1 MCIDALYPE
10 FEVFNEFSTETFVP
24 ALGMDALEHTH
35 PVEVPLKDASEIS
48 QVFDKITYCKGAS
61 VIFMLHQFIG
71 PEHFRT
77 GIREY
82 IQHFSYSNADTDDL
96 WLFLSKASGRDVASL
111 MNSWIREIG
120 KKSGFN
126 FF

>member
-1 MCIDALYPE
+1 MTIIYKTIYFQKSFFFLFQYLCIDAIYPQ
-10 FEVFNEFSTETFVP
+10 FEVFTEFSTETFVP
-24 ALGMDALEHTH
+24 ALGMDALEHSH

-61 VIFMLHQFIG
+61 VIYMLHQFIG
-71 PEHFRT
+71 PENFKM

-82 IQHFSYSNADTDDL
+82 IQNFSYGNAGMK
-96 WLFLSKASGRDVASL
+96 FLKIIQKTR
-111 MNSWIREIG
+111 I
-120 KKSGFN
+120 

>member
-1 MCIDALYPE
+1 MFFGQSKNLSLRHYIISKLDTIFSLQYLCINALYPE

-71 PEHFRT
+71 AEHFRN

-82 IQHFSYSNADTDDL
+82 IQHFSY
-96 WLFLSKASGRDVASL
+96 G
-111 MNSWIREIG
+111 
-120 KKSGFN
+120 
-126 FF
+126 